1 MILYR
6 YRFVF
11 VAEPY
16 LLIMEYVMYGKLLAF
31 LRDRRTRSH
40 YFNFSDSTA
49 SLTSRDLTMFA
60 YCVARGMDFLVSK
73 KVRNFLFC
81 AYVKLKLFHLFNQG
95 TLLISVYPNKFF
107 ICCNKKRV

>member
-1 MILYR
+1 MYGIVFD
-6 YRFVF
+6 RFVT
-11 VAEPY
+11 VTEPY

-49 SLTSRDLTMFA
+49 SLTSRDLTVFA

-73 KVRNFLFC
+73 KVRTTIILS
-81 AYVKLKLFHLFNQG
+81 
-95 TLLISVYPNKFF
+95 I
-107 ICCNKKRV
+107 

>member
-1 MILYR
+1 MKTTIIVC
-6 YRFVF
+6 FVI

-49 SLTSRDLTMFA
+49 SLTSRDLTVFA

-73 KVRNFLFC
+73 KVWNRYFRF
-81 AYVKLKLFHLFNQG
+81 YR
-95 TLLISVYPNKFF
+95 
-107 ICCNKKRV
+107 KKKK

>member
-1 MILYR
+1 MNTYFFFYCMLFQVKIMVLYR

-73 KVRNFLFC
+73 KVRNVLFY
-81 AYVKLKLFHLFNQG
+81 AFIKLKIY
-95 TLLISVYPNKFF
+95 TY
-107 ICCNKKRV
+107 